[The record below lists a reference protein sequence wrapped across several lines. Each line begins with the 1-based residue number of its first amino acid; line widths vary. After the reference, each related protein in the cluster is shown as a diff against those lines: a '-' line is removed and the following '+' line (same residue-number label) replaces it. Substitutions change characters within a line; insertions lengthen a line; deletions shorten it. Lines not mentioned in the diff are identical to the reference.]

1 MLSGSSRLGRAL
13 AELFALLVKLCVGS
27 PLRQRRGQQIPT
39 APSPPSAPARAVASA
54 LTKLLASGLSW
65 EPPPTSPVPR
75 FRLTFF
81 ICSVGFTAPMLFDEK
96 KYPYHLMLM
105 KFISSGG
112 QKAFFDTFYWALS
125 CGNTVAPEDGLEHP
139 DLPDGTG
146 EFLDS
151 WLLLLEKM
159 VNPKTVLESPH
170 TLPAKPTGNFK
181 PFDPMKYLA
190 RTHKLAFLA
199 VMKLWGKKPLKMY
212 GPRMTESVLSI
223 LCHILKGEKMVAEK
237 TEKKATEGLPKITPG
252 KL

>member
-1 MLSGSSRLGRAL
+1 
-13 AELFALLVKLCVGS
+13 
-27 PLRQRRGQQIPT
+27 
-39 APSPPSAPARAVASA
+39 
-54 LTKLLASGLSW
+54 
-65 EPPPTSPVPR
+65 
-75 FRLTFF
+75 
-81 ICSVGFTAPMLFDEK
+81 MLFDEK

-125 CGNTVAPEDGLEHP
+125 CGNAIAPEEGLEHP

-170 TLPAKPTGNFK
+170 TLPAKPTGNFR

-199 VMKLWGKKPLKMY
+199 VMKLWGKRPLKLY
-212 GPRMTESVLSI
+212 GARMTESVLSI
-223 LCHILKGEKMVAEK
+223 LCHILKGEKMIAEK
-237 TEKKATEGLPKITPG
+237 LEKKAAENAASKPSTSAAG
-252 KL
+252 K